1 LKQRTK
7 LILIS
12 ILSLFVIIQLF
23 PVERE
28 NPSTEV
34 DMEIGAPPEVKMI
47 LKNSCYDC
55 HSNQTH
61 WPFYSYIAPI
71 SWLVAH
77 DVEDG
82 RKDLNFSEWNKYPA
96 EKIEKLKSEIQEEV
110 LGDEMPLGIYTLIH
124 PSAKLSEDQKNILK
138 KWTISQSGS

>member
-1 LKQRTK
+1 MKQRTK

-96 EKIEKLKSEIQEEV
+96 EKIEKLKSEIQVEV
-110 LGDEMPLGIYTLIH
+110 LEDEMPLGIYTLIH